1 MFASKNIVRD
11 YQHIRQLRIAF
22 DNVDQLLI
30 NSIVRK
36 IIPIYCLR
44 SVIKTCVYVAELK
57 H

>member
-11 YQHIRQLRIAF
+11 YRRIRLLWIAL

-30 NSIVRK
+30 SSIVRK
-36 IIPIYCLR
+36 IITIHCLH
-44 SVIKTCVYVAELK
+44 SVGKGCVYVAGLK